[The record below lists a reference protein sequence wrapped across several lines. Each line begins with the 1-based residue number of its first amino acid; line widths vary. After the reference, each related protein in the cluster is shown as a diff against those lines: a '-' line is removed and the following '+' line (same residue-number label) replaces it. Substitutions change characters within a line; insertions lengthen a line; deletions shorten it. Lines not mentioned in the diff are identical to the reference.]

1 MIIDKINSDFKEALK
16 SRDSIKTLSLR
27 LLKTKISNF
36 EKLDGKTATDKD
48 ILKILEKSK
57 SEVAQ
62 TISYT
67 ENPSKLEE
75 LNQELSIYD
84 EIYSEFAPKKMSESE
99 LKSVI
104 DRLKAENMSIGQIM
118 SYLKS
123 NYDGL
128 YDGRIASVLAKS

>member
-36 EKLDGKTATDKD
+36 EKIDGKQATDKD

-57 SEVAQ
+57 SEVIQ

-75 LNQELSIYD
+75 LNTELSIYD
-84 EIYSEFAPKKMSESE
+84 RIYSEFAPKKMTQSE
-99 LKSVI
+99 LEQVISDLKS
-104 DRLKAENMSIGQIM
+104 KNMTIGEIM

-123 NYDGL
+123 NYEGL
-128 YDGRIASVLAKS
+128 YDGKTASMLAKN